1 MYQTTARISIDSKI
15 PCHGNAKKKGSLGKP
30 CIRTNDQAL
39 SKTGEFIDK
48 GIPPKQVYVQINQK
62 SGRNFE
68 SPSQDQELRDTQ
80 QVYRQKNLLEMKA
93 MN

>member
-15 PCHGNAKKKGSLGKP
+15 LCHGNAKKKGSLGKP

-39 SKTGEFIDK
+39 SKTREFIDK

-62 SGRNFE
+62 IR
-68 SPSQDQELRDTQ
+68 
-80 QVYRQKNLLEMKA
+80 
-93 MN
+93 